1 MKNSNKMRK
10 YPFLTAVVISIMCLT
25 LIGFIGRN
33 NIYSDYKCSF
43 QKAPMLSAVFEGISA
58 GEYPWKIVEN
68 NVSYAKQKP
77 KKKSN
82 KKPVNTKVIYNA
94 GEVTKKPTEKN
105 AAQEKQSGSI
115 ISGRNNSKTSNKKE
129 TLSNNSGIQK
139 KNSVD
144 INKGKQKSKKQ
155 KETIQ
160 KTDKQ
165 QDIQK
170 NTDQKTDSQYTKQG
184 NVKQQEDNSSE
195 KKFVKVGKS
204 YFNDALFI
212 GDSRTVGLSE
222 YSGWKNSTYY
232 ADVGL
237 TIYDVFDKKIVK
249 MNGKMITIDK
259 ALKRKHFKKVYIMLG
274 INELGRGTTK
284 TFISEY
290 KKVVNR
296 IKKLQ
301 PDAVIFVEG
310 IMKVSKEKSDTD
322 PIFNNKNITIKN
334 DHLAKLADNKRI
346 FYIDVNDAVTD
357 KTGSIPAEYT
367 FDNIHLK
374 AAYYRLW
381 TGFLLKHGIK

>member
-1 MKNSNKMRK
+1 MKNRNKMGN
-10 YPFLTAVVISIMCLT
+10 YPFLTAVIISIICLT
-25 LIGFIGRN
+25 LIGLIGRN
-33 NIYSDYKCSF
+33 NIYSDYKCSLR
-43 QKAPMLSAVFEGISA
+43 KAPMLSAVFEGISA

-77 KKKSN
+77 KKKSEKKLNRKPN
-82 KKPVNTKVIYNA
+82 KKSNRKSANTKVIYNA
-94 GEVTKKPTEKN
+94 GEVTKKSAESN
-105 AAQEKQSGSI
+105 AAQAKQPDSIEKPSA
-115 ISGRNNSKTSNKKE
+115 
-129 TLSNNSGIQK
+129 
-139 KNSVD
+139 
-144 INKGKQKSKKQ
+144 INKGEQKAEVQKKTVG
-155 KETIQ
+155 KA
-160 KTDKQ
+160 DKQ
-165 QDIQK
+165 Q
-170 NTDQKTDSQYTKQG
+170 
-184 NVKQQEDNSSE
+184 VKQKDTAPDTDTQEVVQSNTVQQECSS
-195 KKFVKVGKS
+195 KGKFVKVSKN
-204 YFNDALFI
+204 YFTDALFI

-222 YSGWKNSTYY
+222 YSGWKNATYY

-249 MNGKMITIDK
+249 MNGKNFTIDM

-322 PIFNNKNITIKN
+322 PIFNNKNITTKN
-334 DHLAKLADNKRI
+334 KNLAKLADNKRVY
-346 FYIDVNDAVTD
+346 YIDVNEAVTD